1 MRVAGRGVTAG
12 GPREGQP
19 TASHHRPPHVS
30 LARVLWPPAGL
41 GLGVKRYHPSPKRR
55 FRCFTCEGN
64 SGELDLGRTGSQVWA
79 AAPLLQ
85 QGCSHPSPSTFG
97 AAVWREIL
105 CPSGHPCAHSS
116 SQSALQGCVIT
127 SGVTPNSWVSGYLQ
141 TCSHEKGERGQPW
154 PLF

>member
-12 GPREGQP
+12 GPQEGQP
-19 TASHHRPPHVS
+19 TASHHHPPHVPR
-30 LARVLWPPAGL
+30 ARCYGPQQGWAWEG
-41 GLGVKRYHPSPKRR
+41 RDATHHPKPR
-55 FRCFTCEGN
+55 FRCFTGEGN

-85 QGCSHPSPSTFG
+85 QGCSHPSPSTSG

-105 CPSGHPCAHSS
+105 GPSGHPCAPQLLPVSPS
-116 SQSALQGCVIT
+116 GYVIT
-127 SGVTPNSWVSGYLQ
+127 LCVTPNSWVSWYLQ
-141 TCSHEKGERGQPW
+141 MCSHEKGKRGQPW